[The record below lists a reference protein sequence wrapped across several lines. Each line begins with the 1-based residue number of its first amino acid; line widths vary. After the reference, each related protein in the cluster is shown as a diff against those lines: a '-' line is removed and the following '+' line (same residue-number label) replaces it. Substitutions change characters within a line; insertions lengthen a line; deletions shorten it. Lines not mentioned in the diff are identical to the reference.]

1 MSDSESMEE
10 VPLGFLNEDL
20 DKEDDKIIRIL
31 EEKKP
36 SLVRFESSYRNSA
49 SNK

>member
-10 VPLGFLNEDL
+10 VPLGFLTDDL

-31 EEKKP
+31 EEKQP
-36 SLVRFESSYRNSA
+36 SMVRF
-49 SNK
+49 